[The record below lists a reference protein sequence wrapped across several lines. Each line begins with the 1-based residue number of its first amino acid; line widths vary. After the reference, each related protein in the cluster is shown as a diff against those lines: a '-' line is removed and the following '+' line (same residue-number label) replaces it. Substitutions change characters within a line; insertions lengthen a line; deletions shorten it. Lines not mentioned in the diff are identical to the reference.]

1 MKQERLVI
9 VNWVNY
15 LKCNNCWEIK
25 EANSDNR
32 PKNKRWQLGFWTW
45 CKSCMSEYAKSNKE
59 KYRWYY
65 YNNRDKKL
73 LYIKKY
79 NEEHKEEISEQRK
92 KHYQENKEIFAERN
106 KNRYEKNKD
115 IILQNQKEYYKNN
128 KEKRKEYA
136 KQYRANNKDYI
147 KQHYVENREQRAENR
162 KTNEHYKEYMKKYE
176 QENKDK
182 ILERKKNKRIEMWYW
197 AMHLK
202 TARTIK
208 KLWIRPK
215 VCPICWEEK
224 RVEAHH
230 PNNDIWYDIVRAC
243 NQCHQRIHNWWIE
256 CPKPINL
263 LEQEKI

>member
-1 MKQERLVI
+1 MVQREIKVINWKQ
-9 VNWVNY
+9 Y
-15 LKCNNCWEIK
+15 LCCNKCWEFK
-25 EANSDNR
+25 EATTDNR

-45 CKSCMSEYAKSNKE
+45 CKCCMSEYAKNNKE
-59 KYRWYY
+59 IYHKYYW
-65 YNNRDKKL
+65 
-73 LYIKKY
+73 
-79 NEEHKEEISEQRK
+79 EHKEHCAERSKKYRELHKEELREKRK
-92 KHYQENKEIFAERN
+92 SFYEGNKEVFAERN
-106 KNRYEKNKD
+106 KKRYEKNKD
-115 IILQNQKEYYKNN
+115 TILQNQKEYYKRTRGDRLETSRKYRENN
-128 KEKRKEYA
+128 ADKIKEWK
-136 KQYRANNKDYI
+136 I
-147 KQHYVENREQRAENR
+147 KNREKRAENR

-230 PNNDIWYDIVRAC
+230 PNNDIWYEIVRAC

-263 LEQEKI
+263 LEQ